1 MRVLPILFNTEMVR
15 AILDGRKTVT
25 RRVVK
30 EIPVET
36 HRIEENVFPD
46 GHKDFEYHWGVF
58 RADVHGFLDFA
69 NIVVPPY
76 QPGDILYVR
85 ETWQECEWGYL
96 YRAWPK
102 GLHQP
107 GTYKGMPWRPSI
119 YMPKEATRIWLKV
132 TDVRMERL
140 HDITEEQAIAEG
152 AVDNIGF
159 IHSPDN
165 EYTEIHTE
173 KEHFSKMWDSTIKK
187 TEADRYGWDENPWVW
202 AIKFERCEKPDENE
216 SARSSEWRGK

>member
-152 AVDNIGF
+152 AVDNRGF

-165 EYTEIHTE
+165 EYTEIHTA
-173 KEHFSKMWDSTIKK
+173 KEHFSKIWDSTIKK